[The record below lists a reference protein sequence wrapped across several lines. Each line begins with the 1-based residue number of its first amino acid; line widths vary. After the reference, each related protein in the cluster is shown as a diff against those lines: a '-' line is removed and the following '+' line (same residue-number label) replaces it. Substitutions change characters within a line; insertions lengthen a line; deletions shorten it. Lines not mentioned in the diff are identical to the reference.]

1 MDGNDLLSY
10 WPALGE
16 CEAGPCALQT
26 WGSERRLGL
35 DTSKDA
41 ANNNQPDLALTSGD
55 ETSLGRAQCQR
66 KGTSTDHQ
74 STLQEACVLT
84 QVSRLPDPK
93 LRVAALIWEVSA
105 SLPCPHP
112 DPRSALLVH
121 WPAAQGPQE

>member
-16 CEAGPCALQT
+16 CEATPCALQT

-55 ETSLGRAQCQR
+55 ETSLGRAQRQR
-66 KGTSTDHQ
+66 KGTTPDF
-74 STLQEACVLT
+74 VLYF
-84 QVSRLPDPK
+84 R
-93 LRVAALIWEVSA
+93 
-105 SLPCPHP
+105 
-112 DPRSALLVH
+112 DPRDCFYPSPGDSCPFEPHLHCQDLGVAPPLISRGGLPLLLYL
-121 WPAAQGPQE
+121 GD

>member
-16 CEAGPCALQT
+16 CEATPCALQT

-55 ETSLGRAQCQR
+55 ETSLGQAQRQR
-66 KGTSTDHQ
+66 KGMI
-74 STLQEACVLT
+74 
-84 QVSRLPDPK
+84 PD
-93 LRVAALIWEVSA
+93 LGLYF
-105 SLPCPHP
+105 
-112 DPRSALLVH
+112 
-121 WPAAQGPQE
+121 QGPQELLLPPSKGFLPL

>member
-16 CEAGPCALQT
+16 CEATPCALQT

-55 ETSLGRAQCQR
+55 ETSLGRAQRQR
-66 KGTSTDHQ
+66 KGMI
-74 STLQEACVLT
+74 
-84 QVSRLPDPK
+84 PD
-93 LRVAALIWEVSA
+93 LGLYF
-105 SLPCPHP
+105 
-112 DPRSALLVH
+112 
-121 WPAAQGPQE
+121 QGPQELLLPPSKGFLPL